1 MPRFAWKACPILRG
15 VLLSLLLG
23 CSSAESERAHCAKLE
38 AQIAAELQSEV
49 QRGTISSNAIA
60 CGQEGIVNHPDG
72 FASGTSEAEVER
84 LTTQFADQCTDL
96 SSRCGGDAGPG
107 SP

>member
-1 MPRFAWKACPILRG
+1 M
-15 VLLSLLLG
+15 G
-23 CSSAESERAHCAKLE
+23 CSSAESDSVHCAKLT
-38 AQIAAELQSEV
+38 AQIASELQSEV

-60 CGQEGIVNHPDG
+60 CGQEGIVNHPDD
-72 FASGTSEAEVER
+72 FSSSTSQADVER
-84 LTTQFADQCTDL
+84 ITTQFANQCTDL

>member
-1 MPRFAWKACPILRG
+1 MMRLARKARSIQG
-15 VLLSLLLG
+15 VLLPWLMSCG
-23 CSSAESERAHCAKLE
+23 SAESDSVHCAKLS
-38 AQIAAELQSEV
+38 AQIASELQSEV

-60 CGQEGIVNHPDG
+60 CGQEGIVNHPDD
-72 FASGTSEAEVER
+72 FAPGTSPDDVER
-84 LTTQFADQCTDL
+84 ITTRFANQCTDL